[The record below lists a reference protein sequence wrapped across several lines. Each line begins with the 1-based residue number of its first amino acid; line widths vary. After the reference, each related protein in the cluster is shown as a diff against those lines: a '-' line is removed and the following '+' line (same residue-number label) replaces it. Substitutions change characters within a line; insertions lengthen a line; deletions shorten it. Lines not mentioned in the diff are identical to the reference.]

1 MHNIDIY
8 LHSSAKV
15 MTVFLSLGMNTNEL
29 ISVLQNIKGWQD
41 LYVDLLL
48 RKFGLSQSLDS
59 ADKTR

>member
-15 MTVFLSLGMNTNEL
+15 MAVFLSFGMNTNEL
-29 ISVLQNIKGWQD
+29 ISVLQNIKSWQD

-59 ADKTR
+59 TDNTR